1 MNNYDNPV
9 QAEWHPNE
17 WVTPPFEWEL
27 KESDIDSEM
36 CKKCT
41 ATDLHCCQQAIF
53 LAGPLNPRLY
63 ELISTMIENIPEL
76 HIRDNGEII
85 LTCSHLKKGQC
96 DIYETR
102 PQICKDFNC
111 VAHTKVQGHLEIY
124 KKVLKIKKENS

>member
-1 MNNYDNPV
+1 MGDFEGWR
-9 QAEWHPNE
+9 ADK

-41 ATDLHCCQQAIF
+41 ATDLHCCQQTIF

-63 ELISTMIENIPEL
+63 ELIRTMIENIPEL

-85 LTCSHLKKGQC
+85 LTCSHLKNQRC
-96 DIYETR
+96 DIYEDR
-102 PQICKDFNC
+102 PQLCKDYNC
-111 VAHTKVQGHLEIY
+111 VAWTKVSGNLNQY
-124 KKVLKIKKENS
+124 NKVLKIKQESS